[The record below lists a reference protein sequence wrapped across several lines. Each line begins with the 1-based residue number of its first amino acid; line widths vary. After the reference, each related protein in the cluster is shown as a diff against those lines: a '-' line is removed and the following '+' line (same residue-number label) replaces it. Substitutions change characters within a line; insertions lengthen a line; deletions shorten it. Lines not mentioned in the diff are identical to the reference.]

1 MLEPNAK
8 THEVRL
14 FALGGLGE
22 VGKNMYC
29 VEYRDELVIID
40 SGLLFPD
47 DYLMGIDYVI
57 PDYTYLVENQSKIKA
72 LVISHGHEDHIGGI
86 PFLLKTVKVP
96 TVYASGLSYGLIK
109 VKMEEHANLSLNRN
123 FMNRHHPVQT
133 SFNSFFRPTIQFRIL
148 WHQNHF
154 EGVII
159 HTGDFKLIFPVAN
172 DSIII
177 RWPNCEERLCV

>member
-109 VKMEEHANLSLNRN
+109 VKMEEHANLSLNLQEYHESDIIR
-123 FMNRHHPVQT
+123 FKHL
-133 SFNSFFRPTIQFRIL
+133 SISFFRTNHSIPDSFG
-148 WHQNHF
+148 HQSLHSR
-154 EGVII
+154 GC
-159 HTGDFKLIFPVAN
+159 HCPY
-172 DSIII
+172 
-177 RWPNCEERLCV
+177 R